1 MDLGYSH
8 AEEAFRAEVRAFLAQ
23 ELPGDLVAKVRS
35 GMELAKQDY
44 ERWHAIL
51 NGAHWWCQGYSEPG
65 AGSDFASL
73 STRRSVTTTTKSS
86 PARRHGRR
94 WRNTPTGSSASCA
107 PPPAA
112 SRRRA
117 SRFC

>member
-1 MDLGYSH
+1 MDLGYSP

-65 AGSDFASL
+65 AGSDLASL
-73 STRRSVTTTTKSS
+73 STRRSVTTTTSS

-112 SRRRA
+112 SRKRA